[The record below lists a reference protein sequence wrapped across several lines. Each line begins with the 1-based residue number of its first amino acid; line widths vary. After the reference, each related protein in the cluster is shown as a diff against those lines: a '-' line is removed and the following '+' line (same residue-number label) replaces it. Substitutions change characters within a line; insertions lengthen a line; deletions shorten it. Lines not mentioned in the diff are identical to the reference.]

1 MKKEIGKKIREVR
14 EKQNL
19 TLYMVGE
26 KIGSHQNIV
35 RNIEAGETAYSIDS
49 LIKTCDVLGL
59 KLEVVAKLLPNEQI
73 TEDSKACALALHP

>member
-1 MKKEIGKKIREVR
+1 MKKEIGKKIREAR

-26 KIGSHQNIV
+26 KTGSHQNIV

-59 KLEVVAKLLPNEQI
+59 ELQVVDRLLTNEQI
-73 TEDSKACALALHP
+73 EEDAKA

>member
-1 MKKEIGKKIREVR
+1 MKKEIGKKIKEAR

-26 KIGSHQNIV
+26 KTGSHQNIV

-59 KLEVVAKLLPNEQI
+59 KLEIVAKLLPNEQI
-73 TEDSKACALALHP
+73 TE

>member
-1 MKKEIGKKIREVR
+1 MKKEIGKRIREAR
-14 EKQNL
+14 ERQNL

-49 LIKTCDVLGL
+49 LVKTCYVLGL
-59 KLEVVAKLLPNEQI
+59 ELQVVAKLLPNEQNANSVK
-73 TEDSKACALALHP
+73 D